1 MDSTTVVAGPA
12 RAPDGRRRRRVA
24 MATFDARKALE
35 LANLAL
41 DADADA
47 DRSRAGRV
55 DARCVE
61 FVREVCASEDFFT
74 TSSCSGRVSV
84 FADRGA
90 REVERGV
97 KGGRWVYVSHDPAR
111 GRAVVEAVRAV
122 EAETAAAG
130 DDAEDE
136 VEDEDAPPTL
146 VLRFEPFILA
156 VEARD
161 VESGADFVRCAR
173 DCGYRESGI
182 TACEKRVICAA
193 RCQIRMEAPVVVNG
207 ERMVDD
213 AGIERLVEMA
223 NEKFRA
229 NAERM
234 ERFRE
239 AFGKMCAERAA
250 GKRAAAANPS
260 AAHVLK
266 CVEVRKAIA
275 KEVKDALKKCGWL
288 DNTRQATTKKNE
300 DGHIEHVVLPVKT
313 DAEELFS
320 ARADAHAAALA
331 DARSDKSTSPSA
343 AVVLRAI
350 ERGDMVLRDDRGPEN
365 GGLLLSPV
373 KKTQNPVTR
382 LKREVTGLLL
392 ANGLNENLA
401 QEVPSRW
408 EKLGDLVLIP
418 ENAFT
423 ANDFKMIDT
432 ELYAT
437 VARVLDAKRVA
448 RQAPVSQGPKRESR
462 AQMLYP
468 EGADGWVETKE
479 LGVTYGLDVTK
490 VMFSSGNGTE
500 KNRMGNANARGET
513 VVDLFAGIG
522 YYTLQLLK
530 NAHAAKVYACEW
542 NPNSCEALRHNLR
555 VNGVESKCEVL
566 EGDNRRTAP
575 VGVADRVLL
584 GLLPHAEMSWETAL
598 KALKP
603 EGGVLHVH
611 SNVNSGEEEEWMKR
625 LVNELKSFAA
635 ANGREDLEIAVEHL
649 ERVKWYGPRI
659 RHVVC
664 DVRCTSRARKD
675 EPFKREPELEEP
687 VPCVAAATKPQQ
699 FSADSGVRRVHRP
712 SPEDFTQNIAARRAP
727 VVLTGLDIGQA
738 PWKWTPEY
746 LSTLD
751 GVPQKLVSVHVSEDP
766 KLDFVR
772 KNFKYEVMPFGELL
786 SKVTDAS
793 SGEFFYLRSIGENPR
808 KEPAHALDQFPS
820 FKQDLT
826 LPSAFW
832 GAEDNY
838 FSAVVRVSSGD
849 LQLWTHYDAMDNMLI
864 QLHGEK
870 RVLLFP
876 PSVAGDLYL
885 EGSSSTVRDV
895 NAHDHTAFP
904 RFARARRA
912 ALEVILQPGDVLFIP
927 ALWAHHV
934 TALHGPSI
942 ALNVFYR
949 HLNANEYPAKD
960 LYANADPIVAAQAL
974 KSVDAA
980 MESLKGLPQ
989 DYKVFYGGI
998 AAARLE
1004 HYLGVDASRRRLS
1017 ADKDDASSSSR
1028 AHFRTVSNETG
1039 VRALKAAIAVGVIV
1053 TGLNLWIA
1061 RDRPL
1066 FVTYY

>member
-1 MDSTTVVAGPA
+1 
-12 RAPDGRRRRRVA
+12 
-24 MATFDARKALE
+24 MATFDARKAIE

-90 REVERGV
+90 REVERGL

-111 GRAVVEAVRAV
+111 GRAVVEAVREV
-122 EAETAAAG
+122 EAETASPG
-130 DDAEDE
+130 ETDG
-136 VEDEDAPPTL
+136 EDEDAATKTL

-161 VESGADFVRCAR
+161 LESGADFVRCAR

-239 AFGKMCAERAA
+239 AFGKMCAERAS
-250 GKRAAAANPS
+250 GKRGVAAESS

-266 CVEVRKAIA
+266 CVEVRKSVA

-288 DNTRQATTKKNE
+288 DNTRQASTKKNE
-300 DGHIEHVVLPVKT
+300 DGYIEFVLLPVKT
-313 DAEELFS
+313 SAEELFS
-320 ARADAHAAALA
+320 SRADAHAAAMA
-331 DARSDKSTSPSA
+331 DARSAKSTSPSA
-343 AVVLRAI
+343 AIVLRAI
-350 ERGDMVLRDDRGPEN
+350 ERGEMTLRDDRGPEN

-382 LKREVTGLLL
+382 LKREVTALLL

-423 ANDFKMIDT
+423 ANDFKIIDT

-462 AQMLYP
+462 AQILYP

-513 VVDLFAGIG
+513 IVDLFAGIG

-555 VNGVESKCEVL
+555 VNGVESRCDVL

-603 EGGVLHVH
+603 EGGILHVH
-611 SNVNSGEEEEWMKR
+611 SNVNSGEEEEWMNR
-625 LVNELKSFAA
+625 LVNELKSYAA
-635 ANGREDLEIAVEHL
+635 ANGRDDLEIAVEHL

-664 DVRCTSRARKD
+664 DVRCTGRAQTG
-675 EPFKREPELEEP
+675 EPIEREPELEEP
-687 VPCVAAATKPQQ
+687 VPLVSTREKPRQ
-699 FSADSGVRRVHRP
+699 ADSGVQRVHRP
-712 SPEDFTQNIAARRAP
+712 SPEYFTQNIAARRAP
-727 VVLTGLDIGQA
+727 AVLTGLDIGQA

-751 GVPQKLVSVHVSEDP
+751 GVSEKLVSVHVSEDP

-772 KNFKYEVMPFGELL
+772 KNFKYEVMPFGDLL
-786 SKVTDAS
+786 GKVTDAR
-793 SGEFFYLRSIGENPR
+793 SGKFFYLRSIGENPR
-808 KEPAHALDQFPS
+808 KEPAHALNQFPS

-838 FSAVVRVSSGD
+838 FSAIIRVSSGD

-876 PSVAGDLYL
+876 PSFAGDLYL

-895 NAHDHTAFP
+895 DAHDHTVFP

-949 HLNANEYPAKD
+949 HLNASEYPAKD
-960 LYANADPIVAAQAL
+960 LYGNADPIVAAQAL
-974 KSVDAA
+974 KSVESA

-1004 HYLGVDASRRRLS
+1004 NYLGVDAARRRLS
-1017 ADKDDASSSSR
+1017 ADENDASSSSR
-1028 AHFRTVSNETG
+1028 AYFGTASNETG
-1039 VRALKAAIAVGVIV
+1039 VRALKAVIAVGVIV